1 MSNREIRYARSG
13 DVSVAYQTVGDGPR
27 DLVFVTG
34 FTMPFEAGWDYPPYR
49 RFIERLATF
58 SRVIMFDKR
67 GIGLSDH
74 VEGAPTLEQR
84 IDDVR
89 AVMDA
94 AGSRDSVMF
103 GISEGAPMSILFAA
117 SNPER
122 TSALVLYGGMARA
135 TEAPDYP
142 LAPPAAAAVQAALEF
157 FVPFHGTGAS
167 AEVYS
172 PSVADDPSYLSWLS
186 RWERIGAP
194 PNALRDIFVMFL
206 DIDVRDVLP
215 AVRVPTLV
223 LHRHGDRAVNVR
235 AGRYLA
241 EHIPG
246 ARFVELS
253 GIDHLPW
260 VGDSD
265 AIADEIEEFVTGVRP
280 QREVDR
286 VLATVLFTDIVD
298 STNVA
303 SERGDAGWR
312 ALLERH
318 NEIVRRCLAEH
329 RGREIKTTGDG
340 FLATFDG
347 PARAIRCARA
357 VTDRVRGIGIEVRAG
372 LHSGEIE
379 VVGEDVAGIAVHTAA
394 RVAGVAGAGEVLVS
408 QTVKDLVAGSGIAF
422 EDRGSQ
428 ALKGVPG
435 EWRLFAV
442 SSC

>member
-1 MSNREIRYARSG
+1 MSDREVRYARSG
-13 DVSVAYQTVGDGPR
+13 DISVAYQTVGDGPR

-49 RFIERLATF
+49 RFIERLASF

-94 AGSRDSVMF
+94 AGSSDSVMF
-103 GISEGAPMSILFAA
+103 GVSEGAPMSILFAA
-117 SNPER
+117 SSPER

-135 TEAPDYP
+135 TEASDYP
-142 LAPPAAAAVQAALEF
+142 FAPPAEAAVQSALEF
-157 FVPFHGTGAS
+157 FVPFHGTGFS

-172 PSVADDPSYLSWLS
+172 PSVAGDQTYLSWLS

-215 AVRVPTLV
+215 AIRVPTLV
-223 LHRHGDRAVNVR
+223 LHRRGDRAVNVR

-246 ARFVELS
+246 ARFVEMS

-260 VGDSD
+260 VGDAN
-265 AIADEIEEFVTGVRP
+265 AIADEVEEFVTGVRP
-280 QREVDR
+280 EREVDR

-298 STNVA
+298 STKVA
-303 SERGDAGWR
+303 TERGDAVWR
-312 ALLERH
+312 ELLDRH
-318 NEIVRRCLAEH
+318 NEIIRKCLAEH

-357 VTDRVRGIGIEVRAG
+357 ITDQIRELGVEVRAG

-379 VVGEDVAGIAVHTAA
+379 IVGEDVAGIAVNTAA
-394 RVAGVAGAGEVLVS
+394 RVAELSGAREVLVS
-408 QTVKDLVAGSGIAF
+408 QTVKDLVAGSGLAF
-422 EDRGSQ
+422 EDRGSHS
-428 ALKGVPG
+428 LKGVPG
-435 EWRLFAV
+435 EWHLFAV
-442 SSC
+442 KA

>member
-1 MSNREIRYARSG
+1 MSDREVRYARSG

-49 RFIERLATF
+49 RFIERLASF

-84 IDDVR
+84 MDDVR

-94 AGSRDSVMF
+94 AGSTRPVMF
-103 GISEGAPMSILFAA
+103 GISEGAQMCILFAA
-117 SNPER
+117 SHPDR
-122 TSALVLYGGMARA
+122 TTALILYGGMARS

-142 LAPPAAAAVQAALEF
+142 FAPPAEAAVQSALEF

-167 AEVYS
+167 AEVFS
-172 PSVADDPSYLSWLS
+172 PSVADDPSYRSWLS

-206 DIDVRDVLP
+206 DIDVRSVLP
-215 AVRVPTLV
+215 AILVPTLV

-246 ARFVELS
+246 ARFVELQ

-260 VGDSD
+260 AGDHDSV
-265 AIADEIEEFVTGVRP
+265 AVEIEEFVTGARP
-280 QREVDR
+280 EKEIDR

-298 STNVA
+298 STKVA
-303 SERGDAGWR
+303 ADQGDAAWR
-312 ALLERH
+312 VVLDRH
-318 NEIVRRCLAEH
+318 NQIVRKCLTEY

-357 VTDRVRGIGIEVRAG
+357 IIAGVRETGIEVRAG
-372 LHSGEIE
+372 LHSGEVE
-379 VVGEDVAGIAVHTAA
+379 MVGDDVAGIAVNTAA
-394 RVAGVAGAGEVLVS
+394 RVADISGSGEVLVS
-408 QTVKDLVAGSGIAF
+408 QTVRDLVAGSGIAF
-422 EDRGSQ
+422 EDRGTHV
-428 ALKGVPG
+428 LKGVPG
-435 EWRLFAV
+435 EWRLFSV

>member
-1 MSNREIRYARSG
+1 MGDRDVRYARSG
-13 DVSVAYQTVGDGPR
+13 DISVAYQTVGDGPR
-27 DLVFVTG
+27 DVVFVTG

-49 RFIERLATF
+49 RFIERLASF

-74 VEGAPTLEQR
+74 VDTAPTLEER
-84 IDDVR
+84 MDDVR

-94 AGSRDSVMF
+94 AGSTDSVMF
-103 GISEGAPMSILFAA
+103 GVSEGAPMCILFAA
-117 SNPER
+117 SHAER
-122 TSALVLYGGMARA
+122 TRALVLYGGMARA

-142 LAPPAAAAVQAALEF
+142 FAPPAAAAVKSALEF
-157 FVPFHGTGAS
+157 FVPFHGTGFS
-167 AEVYS
+167 AEVYA
-172 PSVADDPSYLSWLS
+172 PSVAEDPSHLSWLS

-206 DIDVRDVLP
+206 DIDVREVLP
-215 AVRVPTLV
+215 AIRVPTLV

-241 EHIPG
+241 EHIEG
-246 ARFVELS
+246 ARFVELA

-265 AIADEIEEFVTGVRP
+265 AIADEVEEFVTGVRP
-280 QREVDR
+280 QRVVDR

-298 STNVA
+298 STRGA
-303 SERGDAGWR
+303 AERGDTAWR
-312 ALLERH
+312 ALMERH
-318 NEIVRRCLAEH
+318 NEIVRRCLDEH

-357 VTDRVRGIGIEVRAG
+357 IIVGVREAGIEVRAG

-379 VVGEDVAGIAVHTAA
+379 IVGEDVAGIAVHTAA
-394 RVAGVAGAGEVLVS
+394 RVAEESGPSEVLVS

-422 EDRGSQ
+422 DDRGSHV
-428 ALKGVPG
+428 LRGVPG
-435 EWRLFAV
+435 EWRLFSVRA
-442 SSC
+442 

>member
-1 MSNREIRYARSG
+1 
-13 DVSVAYQTVGDGPR
+13 
-27 DLVFVTG
+27 
-34 FTMPFEAGWDYPPYR
+34 MPFEAGWDYPPYR
-49 RFIERLATF
+49 RFIERLASF

-84 IDDVR
+84 MDDVR
-89 AVMDA
+89 AVLDA
-94 AGSRDSVMF
+94 AGSTRPVMF

-117 SNPER
+117 SHPDQ
-122 TSALVLYGGMARA
+122 TTALVLYGGMARS

-142 LAPPAAAAVQAALEF
+142 FAPPAGAAVQSALDF
-157 FVPFHGTGAS
+157 FVPFHGTGVS

-172 PSVADDPSYLSWLS
+172 PSVAEDPTYLSWLS

-194 PNALRDIFVMFL
+194 PSALRDIFVMFL
-206 DIDVRDVLP
+206 DIDVREVLP
-215 AVRVPTLV
+215 AISVPTLV

-241 EHIPG
+241 DHIPG

-260 VGDSD
+260 VGDSE
-265 AIADEIEEFVTGVRP
+265 AVADEIEEFVTGVRP
-280 QREVDR
+280 QRQVDR

-298 STNVA
+298 STRLA
-303 SERGDAGWR
+303 TERGDAGWH
-312 ALLERH
+312 ALLDRH
-318 NEIVRRCLAEH
+318 NEIVRRCLAEY
-329 RGREIKTTGDG
+329 RGREIKMTGDG

-357 VTDRVRGIGIEVRAG
+357 IIEGVRGAGIQVRAG
-372 LHSGEIE
+372 LHSGEVE
-379 VVGEDVAGIAVHTAA
+379 LVGEDVAGISVHTAS
-394 RVAGVAGAGEVLVS
+394 RVADIAGSGEVLVS

-422 EDRGSQ
+422 EDRGSHV
-428 ALKGVPG
+428 LKGVPG

-442 SSC
+442 GT

>member
-1 MSNREIRYARSG
+1 
-13 DVSVAYQTVGDGPR
+13 
-27 DLVFVTG
+27 
-34 FTMPFEAGWDYPPYR
+34 MPFEAGWDYPPYR
-49 RFIERLATF
+49 RFIERLASF

-84 IDDVR
+84 MDDVR
-89 AVMDA
+89 AVLDA
-94 AGSRDSVMF
+94 AGSTQPVMF
-103 GISEGAPMSILFAA
+103 GISEGAPMSILFSAIH
-117 SNPER
+117 PDR
-122 TSALVLYGGMARA
+122 TTALVLYGGMARA

-142 LAPPAAAAVQAALEF
+142 FAPPAAAAVQSALDF
-157 FVPFHGTGAS
+157 FVPLHGTGFS
-167 AEVYS
+167 AEVFS
-172 PSVADDPSYLSWLS
+172 PSVAGDPSYLSWLS

-206 DIDVRDVLP
+206 DIDVREVLP
-215 AVRVPTLV
+215 AIRVPTLV

-246 ARFVELS
+246 ARFVELT

-265 AIADEIEEFVTGVRP
+265 AIADETEEFVTGVRP

-298 STNVA
+298 STHVA
-303 SERGDAGWR
+303 AERGDAGWR
-312 ALLERH
+312 MLLDRH
-318 NEIVRRCLAEH
+318 NEIVRKCLTQY

-357 VTDRVRGIGIEVRAG
+357 IIEGVREVGIEVRAG
-372 LHSGEIE
+372 LHSGEVEI
-379 VVGEDVAGIAVHTAA
+379 VGEDVAGIAVNTAA
-394 RVAGVAGAGEVLVS
+394 RVADISGSGEVLVS
-408 QTVKDLVAGSGIAF
+408 QTVRDLVAGSGITF
-422 EDRGSQ
+422 GDRGSHV
-428 ALKGVPG
+428 LKGVPG
-435 EWRLFAV
+435 EWRLYSV
-442 SSC
+442 Q